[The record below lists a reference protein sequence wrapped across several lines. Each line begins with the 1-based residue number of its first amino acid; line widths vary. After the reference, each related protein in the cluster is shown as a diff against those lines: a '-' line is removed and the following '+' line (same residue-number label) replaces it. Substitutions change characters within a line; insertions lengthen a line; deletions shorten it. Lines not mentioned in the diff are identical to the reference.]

1 MPVYRLTMLRIV
13 VLFLASTMMVAAEP
27 GQDWESGQ
35 QAFADGDYRSALL
48 YFELARDTGLPGP
61 AVHYNIA
68 VTQYKLGRY
77 AAALATFEDIAR
89 RYPKMRGLAEY
100 NMGLAE
106 RRLGNTRA
114 AQQHFITAFRHSE
127 GDDKLHSLSA
137 AMVQELEEELPS
149 AWYGSVALRIGHDDN
164 VALRDSLG
172 LPAGVTSESPMV
184 DFFGSIRGTPSWL
197 RGVIL
202 DASTYMVAYTDAD
215 DFDQSEFQLGGLYV
229 WRPDDWR
236 LEASMHFVYGTLGGS
251 GFERELAIGARAT
264 RYLSDDAS
272 LDLRLRYDEIDNTDA
287 NFAGIA
293 GSRQRFDFRYH
304 WFPDRHHFT
313 LRLGIEGNSRD
324 DPGVSP
330 ARQRVQADY
339 RYELTQQW
347 GLEAGIGLRSSDY
360 DDLVVPREEDLT
372 SIVMAVTRSVGD
384 DWLFALRYQFSDNS
398 STDPEFSYER
408 NMITIGMLRT
418 F

>member
-1 MPVYRLTMLRIV
+1 MLRIV

-89 RYPKMRGLAEY
+89 RYPKMQGLAEY
-100 NMGLAE
+100 NMGLSE

-114 AQQHFITAFRHSE
+114 AQQHFIAAFRHSE
-127 GDDKLHSLSA
+127 GDDKLRSLSA
-137 AMVQELEEELPS
+137 AMVQELEEEMPS

-172 LPAGVTSESPMV
+172 LPAGVTSESPMA
-184 DFFGSIRGTPSWL
+184 DFFGSIRGTPLWL
-197 RGVIL
+197 SGVML

-251 GFERELAIGARAT
+251 GFEKELAIGARAT

-324 DPGVSP
+324 DPSVSP
-330 ARQRVQADY
+330 ARQLVRAYY
-339 RYELTQQW
+339 RYALTQQW
-347 GLEAGIGLRSSDY
+347 GIEAGIGLRSSDY

-372 SIVMAVTRSVGD
+372 SIVMAVTRSVGE
-384 DWLFALRYQFSDNS
+384 DWLFAMRYQYSDNS